1 MPNRLQIKT
10 GCSPEFQHKLVLGV
24 ATGRQKRAL
33 QQCNAKINDR
43 ASTESGLSAGEFFCD
58 IQTNY
63 GKNRKTTMIMNNSNV
78 PHMVNIRVIPIF
90 KANH

>member
-1 MPNRLQIKT
+1 MIEL
-10 GCSPEFQHKLVLGV
+10 
-24 ATGRQKRAL
+24 RQNPAYR
-33 QQCNAKINDR
+33 Q
-43 ASTESGLSAGEFFCD
+43 ASFFCD

-63 GKNRKTTMIMNNSNV
+63 GKNRKTTMMMNNSNV